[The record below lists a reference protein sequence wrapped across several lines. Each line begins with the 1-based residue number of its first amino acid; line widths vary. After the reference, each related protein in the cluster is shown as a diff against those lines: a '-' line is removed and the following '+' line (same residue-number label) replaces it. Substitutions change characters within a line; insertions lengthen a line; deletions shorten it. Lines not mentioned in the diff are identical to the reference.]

1 MAISNQKVLLR
12 FHAGLT
18 ITINDIDDD
27 AYADSVEHG
36 SHGPHGMGVIM
47 TIMINMMM
55 LLMMIEC
62 PFRKLDCDLK
72 VVR

>member
-18 ITINDIDDD
+18 ITIDAIDDD

-36 SHGPHGMGVIM
+36 SHGPHGMGVKM

-55 LLMMIEC
+55 LLMMIEP

>member
-12 FHAGLT
+12 SHAGLT
-18 ITINDIDDD
+18 ITINAIDDD

-55 LLMMIEC
+55 LLMMIEP